1 MIKLKQAVIV
11 EGKYDKIKLSS
22 IIDATIIETG
32 GFKVFSNNDTAALIK
47 TLANTCGIVIMTDS
61 DFAGFR
67 IRNYIKNIAQDGKVY
82 NAYLPEIIGKEK
94 RKVKASK
101 EGLLGVEGF
110 SKEDILS
117 SLEKAGVF
125 DAEISAETADKI
137 EKYDLYT
144 LGLSGTANS
153 RQRREIVLKKL
164 NIPTHLS
171 PTSLLCVLNTL
182 ISKQNFYTLVNE
194 TFHNE
199 KELT

>member
-22 IIDATIIETG
+22 VIDATIIETG
-32 GFKVFSNNDTAALIK
+32 GFKVFSNKDTAALIK
-47 TLANTCGIVIMTDS
+47 TLAQTCGIVIMTDS

-67 IRNYIKNIAQDGKVY
+67 IRNYIKNITQDGKVY
-82 NAYLPEIIGKEK
+82 NAYLPEIVGKEK
-94 RKVKASK
+94 RKPKASK

-110 SKEDILS
+110 SKEDILT

-125 DAEISAETADKI
+125 NAEISAEKADKI
-137 EKYDLYT
+137 EKYDLYA
-144 LGLSGTANS
+144 LGLSGTTNS

-182 ISKQNFYTLVNE
+182 ISKQNFYALVNE
-194 TFHNE
+194 AFNNE

>member
-47 TLANTCGIVIMTDS
+47 TFANTCGIVIMTDS